1 MSLSNSLAFNNPA
14 CKFVPPLALPK
25 LASSKFLLAN
35 SLRGLASLY
44 GVSPRLF
51 PEKPTKAICALFT
64 LLSKV
69 SANVLAPLTALSH
82 LLPTSAQYLFPI
94 QS

>member
-25 LASSKFLLAN
+25 LASSKFILAN
-35 SLRGLASLY
+35 SLRVSASL
-44 GVSPRLF
+44 
-51 PEKPTKAICALFT
+51 EKPTKAICALFT

-82 LLPTSAQYLFPI
+82 FWSVFI
-94 QS
+94 HS

>member
-35 SLRGLASLY
+35 SLRVLASLY
-44 GVSPRLF
+44 GVVSPRLF
-51 PEKPTKAICALFT
+51 PEKPTKAIYALFT

-82 LLPTSAQYLFPI
+82 FWSVFIHLLK
-94 QS
+94 

>member
-25 LASSKFLLAN
+25 LASSKFLLSN
-35 SLRGLASLY
+35 SLRGLASL
-44 GVSPRLF
+44 
-51 PEKPTKAICALFT
+51 EKPTKAICALFT

-69 SANVLAPLTALSH
+69 LANVLAPLTALSH
-82 LLPTSAQYLFPI
+82 FWSVFIHLL
-94 QS
+94 

>member
-14 CKFVPPLALPK
+14 CKFVPPFALPK
-25 LASSKFLLAN
+25 SVLSKLVLAN
-35 SLRGLASLY
+35 SLRGLASL
-44 GVSPRLF
+44 
-51 PEKPTKAICALFT
+51 EKPTKAICALFT

-94 QS
+94 Q